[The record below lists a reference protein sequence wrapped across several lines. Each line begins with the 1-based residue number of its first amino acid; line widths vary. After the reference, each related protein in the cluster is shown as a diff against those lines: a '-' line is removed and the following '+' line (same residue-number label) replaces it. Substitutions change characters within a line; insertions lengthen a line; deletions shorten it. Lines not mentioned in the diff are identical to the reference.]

1 MNISNTKSPKADC
14 DPPKA
19 DCDPPKA
26 DCDPPK
32 ADCDPPETNWDF
44 DCNCSELENNIII
57 NNLNEITLTQ
67 DNYLIISKNNC
78 IYCDK
83 SKDLFKKNNIKYHV
97 MNCDYILNGQKNIN
111 LFLEYMC
118 KLIGYEYMTFPMIF
132 YGKKFIGGYN
142 ELLTYLD

>member
-1 MNISNTKSPKADC
+1 MNISNTPKLYCNPPKANCDPPKADC
-14 DPPKA
+14 NPPKA

-26 DCDPPK
+26 DCDY
-32 ADCDPPETNWDF
+32 
-44 DCNCSELENNIII
+44 SELENYIII
-57 NNLNEITLTQ
+57 NNLNEISLIQ
-67 DNYLIISKNNC
+67 DDYLIISKKNC

-83 SKDLFKKNNIKYHV
+83 SKDLLKKNNIKYHV

-142 ELLTYLD
+142 ELLTYLN